1 MGQVKN
7 DIQKLI
13 KEQGSLSAA
22 RSFSQKWFEKG
33 RSAVNEKG
41 VSYTS
46 KRFFPGKIYVFR
58 YTPINYIN
66 LPWYDK
72 NPVVLALD
80 PAGDNDVGINLN
92 LLPNTVKEDLL
103 DKVYGMFS
111 AEIKNKTIGGAAND
125 VKRQGHLSM
134 TYENMKGF
142 LKGPGY
148 DFALR
153 QYKIGG
159 KSGQAYVSYENWAKI
174 ALCDFA
180 DLQGTS
186 YTELEKLFK
195 KR

>member
-22 RSFSQKWFEKG
+22 KSFSEKWFEKG
-33 RSAVNEKG
+33 RNTVNEKG
-41 VSYTS
+41 ASFTS

-58 YTPINYIN
+58 YSPISKT

-80 PAGDNDVGINLN
+80 PAGLNDVGINLN
-92 LLPNTVKEDLL
+92 LLPNKVKEDLL

-111 AEIKNKTIGGAAND
+111 AEIKNNTKGGAANN
-125 VKRQGHLSM
+125 VERQKHLSM
-134 TYENMKGF
+134 TWENMKGF
-142 LKGPGY
+142 MKGPGY

-153 QYKIGG
+153 QYKVGG

-186 YTELEKLFK
+186 YSELERLFK
-195 KR
+195 KK